1 MHHTHPQPSNDIY
14 LGRQP
19 ILDLRQRVVA
29 YELLFRSGN
38 TNHAGVIDPMLASSQ
53 VISYA
58 FGELGIGA
66 ALGRSGCFIN
76 VDREMLMS
84 DILELLPRER
94 VTLEITED
102 VVFDEKV
109 IQRCR
114 ALKQA
119 GYSLALDDFVYAP
132 VFEAVFELIDVIKVD
147 ITRQSPDQVQALGA
161 RFRNSKI
168 TMLAEKVETEAE
180 YRLCREAGYT
190 LYQGYYFARP
200 DLLVG
205 KRAQTSKM
213 AILRLMGLIIAEA
226 DTTELI
232 EAIKLDPGLS
242 YGLLRLVN
250 SASIG
255 LRVRIDTLEQAVMQL
270 GRKQIG
276 RWLQLL
282 LYANKPGAEQPCP
295 LRALAT
301 QRSTLL
307 EQLAQAHTPADP
319 GLADRAYLI
328 GMLSLLDALLDMP
341 MPDVVEQLNLSDEL
355 RLALLEHEGELG
367 ELLALAKMSETGE
380 YNDAHLLDKL
390 GLQPAE
396 LASALVKAIE
406 FSEQTASAATDA

>member
-1 MHHTHPQPSNDIY
+1 MNDTHHLTNNDIY

-19 ILDLRQRVVA
+19 ILDLNQRVVA
-29 YELLFRSGN
+29 YELLFRSGRA
-38 TNHAGVIDPMLASSQ
+38 NHAGVIDPMLATAQ

-94 VTLEITED
+94 VTLEIIED
-102 VVFDEKV
+102 VVFDERV

-114 ALKQA
+114 VLKQA

-132 VFEAVFELIDVIKVD
+132 VYEAVFDLIDVIKVD
-147 ITRQSPDQVQALGA
+147 ITRQSPEEVRALGE
-161 RFRNSKI
+161 RFRHSKI
-168 TMLAEKVETEAE
+168 TMLAEKVETEDE
-180 YRLCREAGYT
+180 YRLCRDAGYT

-205 KRAQTSKM
+205 KRAQTSKL
-213 AILRLMGLIIAEA
+213 AVLRLMGLIIAEA
-226 DTTELI
+226 DTNELI
-232 EAIKLDPGLS
+232 EGIKLDPGLS

-307 EQLAQAHTPADP
+307 EQLARLHAPTDP
-319 GLADRAYLI
+319 ELADRAYLI

-341 MPDVVEQLNLSDEL
+341 MPEVIEQLSLSDEL
-355 RLALLEHEGELG
+355 RRALLEHEGELG
-367 ELLALAKMSETGE
+367 QLLALAKMSETGD
-380 YNDAHLLDKL
+380 YDNAATLDAL
-390 GLQPAE
+390 GLEPAE
-396 LASALVKAIE
+396 LADALVKAID
-406 FSEQTASAATDA
+406 FSEQTATVNA